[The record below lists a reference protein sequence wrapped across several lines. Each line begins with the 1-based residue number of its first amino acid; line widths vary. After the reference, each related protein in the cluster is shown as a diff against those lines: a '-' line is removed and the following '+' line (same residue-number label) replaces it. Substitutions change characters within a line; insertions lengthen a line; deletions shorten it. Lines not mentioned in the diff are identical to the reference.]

1 MIKTPEELFEFMG
14 QIDYEWMDKD
24 GNFHKDITPEMYE
37 NYSFMSPSEV
47 LKYKKGICV
56 DQTEFE
62 RDWFS
67 KNGYEHKVMNIQIDL
82 ENESPG

>member
-47 LKYKKGICV
+47 LKYKKRYMC
-56 DQTEFE
+56 
-62 RDWFS
+62 
-67 KNGYEHKVMNIQIDL
+67 
-82 ENESPG
+82 